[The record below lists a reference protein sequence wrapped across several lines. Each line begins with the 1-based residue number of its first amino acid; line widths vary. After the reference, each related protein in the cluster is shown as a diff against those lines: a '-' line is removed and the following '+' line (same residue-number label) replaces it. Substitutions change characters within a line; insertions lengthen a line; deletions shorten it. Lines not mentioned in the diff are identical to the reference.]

1 MSERRVT
8 FRNVLIRWL
17 LVVSAM
23 VGIPGAL
30 VEATRPWTVLSEL
43 VRTAEGISG
52 SAAANIDPADLARM
66 NAFALELTQHSLSP
80 PDAAPGAGWV
90 MLVSGPVDAET
101 ARALAPEADVQAVLR
116 SAAQWQSLLDS
127 RPDGAEILASFR
139 RARGTLTRAL
149 ATGSRVDLAVADVYM
164 TLDTGL
170 APAGYFQDNIAFV
183 AGAGDWWSDP
193 LYPGEPFNVTEI
205 GGEFWRASYLPELG
219 GEPGSFGHNPYHD
232 PILPRFERDQWGTWF
247 SVWSSLEPAPGQYNT
262 VTMDIDAEAVIEEMW
277 RAVLVA
283 LSLVFGLGGLTAVVS
298 NRVASRVSQPV
309 AALQTGAQAV
319 MAGDYTHVVPPMG
332 EGELGSLIDTF
343 NRMIRLLMERVNLL
357 GTLEKLVGRELAQTA
372 AREGLSL
379 GGREVNATMMFTD
392 FAGFSTI
399 TQSMQPV
406 DVVDALNA
414 YFSVLVPLI
423 QRHGGLPD
431 KYIGD
436 AIVAVFGAP
445 VTVEDHADRAVRC
458 AIDMQRA
465 MRTLNESRRK
475 AGKVVFEMRVG
486 LNTGQ
491 VVAGAI
497 GCDEKL
503 EFTTIGESTNLAN
516 RMEAACPI
524 GHMQLSSSTFAA
536 LKRPPEGVRPGPIE
550 AVRIKGYEAPVQ
562 ALTLWLDGLRVEKTG
577 DGAAPYR
584 YSQAPPTP

>member
-17 LVVSAM
+17 LVVSAI
-23 VGIPGAL
+23 VGVPGAL
-30 VEATRPWTVLSEL
+30 VEATRPWSVLAEL
-43 VRTAEGISG
+43 VRTSEGIAG
-52 SAAANIDPADLARM
+52 SASANVDPADLARV
-66 NAFALELTQHSLSP
+66 NGFALDVIQHEVKAPSQ
-80 PDAAPGAGWV
+80 AAGAGWV
-90 MLVSGPVDAET
+90 LLLSGPLDAEA
-101 ARALAPEADVQAVLR
+101 ARAQAPEADVDAILQ
-116 SAAQWQSLLDS
+116 SAEQWRQVLDS
-127 RPDGAEILASFR
+127 RPDGAEILAAAR
-139 RARGTLTRAL
+139 RIRGALSRAM
-149 ATGSRVDLAVADVYM
+149 ATGARVDLAVADVYM

-170 APAGYFQDNIAFV
+170 APDGYFKDNIAFV
-183 AGAGDWWSDP
+183 AGAGDWSEDP
-193 LYPGEPFNVTEI
+193 LYPGQPFNVTAI
-205 GGEFWRASYLPELG
+205 DGDFWRASYLPEMG
-219 GEPGSFGHNPYHD
+219 GAPNSFGHNPYYD

-247 SVWSSLEPAPGQYNT
+247 SVWSSLEPTPGQYNT
-262 VTMDIDAEAVIEEMW
+262 VTMDIDAKAVIWEMW
-277 RAVLVA
+277 RAVLIA
-283 LSLVFGLGGLTAVVS
+283 LSLVVGLASLTAVVS

-475 AGKVVFEMRVG
+475 AGQVVFEMRVG

-524 GHMQLSSSTFAA
+524 GHLQLSSSTFAA